1 MTGKTQ
7 TLTVLN
13 NQRSTFRHLFHKLL
27 TQSHHVLGTQRHTAD
42 TIQLIIIVTYTTSTP
57 NENEY
62 QKIGHPQTNQT
73 NGQLTLSSIQRTQR
87 KIITIIEL
95 TLPTS
100 RSMHQGR
107 RRWRSDNNL
116 LRPFRWRHTNV
127 GRPIRLS
134 IPHIYNNR
142 NNFRTPRP
150 HTRNIP
156 SKTNLPTGFSIGG
169 GICLTFLRLTIAT
182 RSNNTRTRTNNDR
195 RRVHWK

>member
-1 MTGKTQ
+1 M
-7 TLTVLN
+7 LTVLN
-13 NQRSTFRHLFHKLL
+13 NQRSTLRHLFHKLL
-27 TQSHHVLGTQRHTAD
+27 TQSHHILGTQRHTAD

-57 NENEY
+57 NENAY
-62 QKIGHPQTNQT
+62 QTIRHPQTNQT
-73 NGQLTLSSIQRTQR
+73 NRQLTLSPIQRMKR
-87 KIITIIEL
+87 KIKTILEL
-95 TLPTS
+95 TLQTS

-107 RRWRSDNNL
+107 RRWRSDNNFL
-116 LRPFRWRHTNV
+116 CPFRWRHTNV

-134 IPHIYNNR
+134 IPQTYNNKK
-142 NNFRTPRP
+142 NFRTPRP

-182 RSNNTRTRTNNDR
+182 CSNNTRTRTNNDR